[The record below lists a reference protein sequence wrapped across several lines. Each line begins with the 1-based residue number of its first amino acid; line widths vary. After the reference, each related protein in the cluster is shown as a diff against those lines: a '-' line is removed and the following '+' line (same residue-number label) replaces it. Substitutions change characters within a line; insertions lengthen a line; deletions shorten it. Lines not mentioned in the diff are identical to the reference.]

1 MKELDY
7 IYTEGKSLI
16 SLPII
21 CKSTLK
27 IQIDLMMTNVTGGCI
42 IGNRGTGEADSFRF
56 FNYDQQAYL
65 DFGSGSGYNRISGGN
80 FYNNTRYNIEIGN
93 RYVKNLST
101 GSYFCQNS
109 PVSDFVKTYNLLLF
123 RGTAT
128 IDDYDCKGYFYS
140 LKIYDDN
147 KLVFDA
153 FPAMNDDGD
162 IGLYD
167 KVTHKL
173 YPNTGTGPLTYG
185 SVVREFSKE
194 LYLIKSMD
202 SFYNVDGTKLDNVT
216 TLTSSVFGA
225 YGSVNAPS
233 SDVLKTLTNPSVLIW
248 SNDEVSPHQALI
260 TATPF
265 PQTIITDKIY
275 LTDDSITG
283 IESVLATCEG
293 DLIVAVSF
301 DDKQTWKAWNGE
313 QWVTL
318 SDDNAGMSKETL
330 EAITFEQWNELYTG
344 ATGFY
349 VRVSLLDTTQSVE
362 KIVFDFSN

>member
-27 IQIDLMMTNVTGGCI
+27 IQIDLMMTNATGGCI
-42 IGNRGTGEADSFRF
+42 IGNEGTGETDSFRF
-56 FNYDQQAYL
+56 LNANQTVYL
-65 DFGSGSGYNRISGGN
+65 DFGSGSGYNRIYGGN
-80 FYNNTRYNIEIGN
+80 ILNNTRYNIEIGN
-93 RYVKNLST
+93 RYVKNLSND
-101 GSYFCQNS
+101 SYFCQGS
-109 PVSDFVKTYNLLLF
+109 KVEAFTKTYNVQMF
-123 RGTAT
+123 TKDRN
-128 IDDYDCKGYFYS
+128 CKGYFYS

-185 SVVREFSKE
+185 SVVREFSEE
-194 LYLIKSMD
+194 LYLIKSVD
-202 SFYNVDGTKLDNVT
+202 SFYSVDGTKLDNVT
-216 TLTSSVFGA
+216 ALTSSVFEA

-233 SDVLKTLTNPSVLIW
+233 SDVLKTLTNPSILIW
-248 SNDEVSPHQALI
+248 SNDEVYSHQALI

-265 PQTIITDKIY
+265 PQTIISNAIDLSDSSVNGIEKITCEY
-275 LTDDSITG
+275 EGNPLIACSFDNEKTWKTYIDGVWGTLSESDTGMTVNTFISITSEEWSNILKDLDFFKLRFTLSSFEDSITN
-283 IESVLATCEG
+283 I
-293 DLIVAVSF
+293 I
-301 DDKQTWKAWNGE
+301 
-313 QWVTL
+313 
-318 SDDNAGMSKETL
+318 
-330 EAITFEQWNELYTG
+330 ITFIN
-344 ATGFY
+344 
-349 VRVSLLDTTQSVE
+349 
-362 KIVFDFSN
+362 

>member
-7 IYTEGKSLI
+7 IYTEGNSLI
-16 SLPII
+16 ALPVV

-27 IQIDLMMTNVTGGCI
+27 IQIDLMMTEATSSCI
-42 IGNRGTGEADSFRF
+42 IGNLGKTNSDRFRF
-56 FNYDQQAYL
+56 FNYNQQAYL
-65 DFGSGSGYNRISGGN
+65 DFGSSESDTRIYGGDVL
-80 FYNNTRYNIEIGN
+80 NNTRYNIEIGN
-93 RYVKNLST
+93 RYVKDLNT
-101 GSYFCQNS
+101 GSYFCQSS
-109 PVSDFVKTYNLLLF
+109 PVSPFIKNYNLLLF
-123 RGTAT
+123 KGSITSKNS
-128 IDDYDCKGYFYS
+128 CKGYFYS

-153 FPAMNDDGD
+153 FPAMNNDGD

-167 KVTHKL
+167 TVTHKL
-173 YPNTGTGPLTYG
+173 YPNTGPGPLTYG
-185 SVVREFSKE
+185 SVVREFSEE
-194 LYLIKSMD
+194 LYLIKSVD
-202 SFYNVDGTKLDNVT
+202 SFYSVDGTKLDNVT
-216 TLTSSVFGA
+216 ALTSSVFGA

-233 SDVLKTLTNPSVLIW
+233 SDVLKTLTNPSILIW

-349 VRVSLLDTTQSVE
+349 IRVSLLDTTQTVE